1 VIARDDDVLTN
12 HVHWGWTGGMEHD
25 PVEPRSVLLPGR
37 VDAPSSICDGCSA
50 VGQFE
55 SQSAAAAAADALSG
69 ICVAETVVLPGL
81 AYPGGAEG
89 HGDMHLTAAIDQ
101 LIGAGA
107 RAAFVTDADTGY
119 HHGVDIRAHCET
131 REQALAIG
139 RQMAP
144 IPPQYQ
150 SGLIQ
155 PWAPGRKLN
164 EDQVRARMYLASIVG
179 RGGRRDD
186 VVASAP
192 RLPGDEL
199 ESKIWQVVREWVED
213 HEGLV
218 SLLVAS
224 ATRSDPDAR
233 DEFEAAFEKHKA
245 AVRSLLGEEAEELGS
260 PWYLHWDVL
269 VENNDVCLSSVWCM
283 TFAAGFPALV
293 RWLRE
298 NGVRSAKYA
307 VYNLMRP

>member
-1 VIARDDDVLTN
+1 
-12 HVHWGWTGGMEHD
+12 
-25 PVEPRSVLLPGR
+25 
-37 VDAPSSICDGCSA
+37 
-50 VGQFE
+50 
-55 SQSAAAAAADALSG
+55 
-69 ICVAETVVLPGL
+69 
-81 AYPGGAEG
+81 
-89 HGDMHLTAAIDQ
+89 MHLTAAIDQ

-107 RAAFVTDADTGY
+107 HAAFITNADTGY
-119 HHGVDIRAHCET
+119 HHAVDIRAHCET

-144 IPPQYQ
+144 IPAQYQ

-164 EDQVRARMYLASIVG
+164 EDQVRARMYLASLVG
-179 RGGRRDD
+179 RGGRADD
-186 VVASAP
+186 VVAAAP

-199 ESKIWQVVREWVED
+199 ESKIWQIVRGWYED
-213 HEGLV
+213 HERLV
-218 SLLVAS
+218 SL
-224 ATRSDPDAR
+224 TGSDPVAR
-233 DEFEAAFEKHKA
+233 GESEAAFEKHMA
-245 AVRSLLGEEAEELGS
+245 AVRSLLGVEAEELDS
-260 PWYLHWDVL
+260 RWYLHWDVL

-298 NGVRSAKYA
+298 NGVRSANYA

>member
-1 VIARDDDVLTN
+1 MNAGHDDVLTN
-12 HVHWGWTGGMEHD
+12 PVHWGWTVGMEHD

-37 VDAPSSICDGCSA
+37 VDAPSTTWDGCSA

-55 SQSAAAAAADALSG
+55 SHSAAAAAADALSG
-69 ICVAETVVLPGL
+69 ICVAETVILPGL
-81 AYPGGAEG
+81 AHPGGAKG

-101 LIGAGA
+101 LVGAGA
-107 RAAFVTDADTGY
+107 RAAFIADADTGY
-119 HHGVDIRAHCET
+119 SHEVDIRAHCNT

-144 IPPQYQ
+144 IPPQYL

-164 EDQVRARMYLASIVG
+164 EDQVRARMYLASIIG

-186 VVASAP
+186 VVPAAP
-192 RLPGDEL
+192 RMPADEL
-199 ESKIWQVVREWVED
+199 ESKIWQAVHAWYED
-213 HEGLV
+213 HERLM
-218 SLLVAS
+218 SL
-224 ATRSDPDAR
+224 TGSDPDAR
-233 DEFEAAFEKHKA
+233 VEFEVAFEKHMA
-245 AVRSLLGEEAEELGS
+245 AVRSLIGVEAEELGS

-269 VENNDVCLSSVWCM
+269 VENNDVCLSTVWCM
-283 TFAAGFPALV
+283 HIATGFPALV
-293 RWLRE
+293 RWLQE
-298 NGVRSAKYA
+298 NGVRSANYE